1 MVPGPINIFPLI
13 PLTTICVLPSTESF
27 PMRVNEIAFRPL
39 PIYANSPLR
48 SVVPSVNPDPLE
60 NIGVEFSQGYLMEG
74 DIRIWEGFNA
84 QENTVGSSSQTVNRN
99 PNPNTNSKEIRNS
112 LRSEKLWTEKVIP
125 YEIDQTFDSRE
136 KMIIIDAINDV
147 MTGVNR
153 CIIFVPREK
162 QEDFVYISGQE
173 RGCWSSVGK
182 RGGNQTVSISRR
194 SGCTSKGIIMH
205 ELLHALGLWHEHSR
219 ADRDK
224 YIEILQN
231 NIRPDYL
238 RNFKIKKGKLLT
250 AYDYYSIMHYK
261 TNQFSKCSRSLK
273 TIRVIQPGIDE
284 TKVGQREQLSDK
296 DKEKITTLYQ
306 CKKRSACPI
315 SSIQTQQYSAD
326 KGITIGIMT
335 GNQTKAFRTV
345 PGNQRN
351 PLGAMFTFP
360 VSNNKERQQ
369 IFQ

>member
-1 MVPGPINIFPLI
+1 
-13 PLTTICVLPSTESF
+13 
-27 PMRVNEIAFRPL
+27 
-39 PIYANSPLR
+39 
-48 SVVPSVNPDPLE
+48 
-60 NIGVEFSQGYLMEG
+60 
-74 DIRIWEGFNA
+74 
-84 QENTVGSSSQTVNRN
+84 
-99 PNPNTNSKEIRNS
+99 
-112 LRSEKLWTEKVIP
+112 
-125 YEIDQTFDSRE
+125 
-136 KMIIIDAINDV
+136 MIIIDAINDV
-147 MTGVNR
+147 MAGVNR
-153 CIIFVPREK
+153 CIQFVPREK

-205 ELLHALGLWHEHSR
+205 ELLHALGIWHEHSR

-238 RNFKIKKGKLLT
+238 RNFKIQNHGKLLT

-261 TNQFSKCSRSLK
+261 TNQFSKCSMSLK

-296 DKEKITTLYQ
+296 DKEKVATLYQ
-306 CKKRSACPI
+306 CKR
-315 SSIQTQQYSAD
+315 IQTHQYSAN
-326 KGITIGIMT
+326 KGITFRTMM
-335 GNQTKAFRTV
+335 GNQAKAFRAV
-345 PGNQRN
+345 AGNKIN
-351 PLGAMFTFP
+351 PLGAMFTSP
-360 VSNNKERQQ
+360 VLNNKAMLHCMYKRYR